1 MTRTISETD
10 TLSQLHTPGAGET
23 QDLPSQLV
31 TLTNEEYNTKTES
44 AKQVKLERFWM
55 PFDWAWA

>member
-31 TLTNEEYNTKTES
+31 TLTNEEYNTETES
-44 AKQVKLERFWM
+44 AKTGEIGKIL
-55 PFDWAWA
+55 DAL